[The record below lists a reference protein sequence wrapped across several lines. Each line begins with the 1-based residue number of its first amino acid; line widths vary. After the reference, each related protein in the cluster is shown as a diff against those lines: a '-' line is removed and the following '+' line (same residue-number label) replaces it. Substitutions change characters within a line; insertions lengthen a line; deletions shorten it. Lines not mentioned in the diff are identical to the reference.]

1 MMGELIQKGGF
12 LMWPLLVCSMVTVA
26 IVIER
31 ALFWMKV
38 TLSRDQKQINRT
50 FELTEA
56 GDFKTAVN
64 EAENSKCMIS
74 RVLTVGLAH
83 RNYGLVENLEAAA
96 DIEIAAMKRGLSI
109 LDTIITLAPLLGI
122 LGTVSGIIASFDLLG
137 AAGIEDPKAVTGGI
151 AQALITTAAGLTVAI
166 ITLLP
171 HNALVRK
178 VEKVTHFLEKMCSC
192 YTVTVQK
199 GIEKRNEKQT
209 D

>member
-1 MMGELIQKGGF
+1 
-12 LMWPLLVCSMVTVA
+12 MWPLLVCSMVTVA
-26 IVIER
+26 VVIER
-31 ALFWMKV
+31 AIFWMKEIL
-38 TLSRDQKQINRT
+38 TKDQKQINRT

-56 GDFKTAVN
+56 GDFETVIK
-64 EAENSKCMIS
+64 EAENTKCMTCRI
-74 RVLTVGLAH
+74 LTTGLAH

-109 LDTIITLAPLLGI
+109 LDTIITLAPLVGI
-122 LGTVSGIIASFDLLG
+122 LGTVGGIISSFDLLG

-171 HNALVRK
+171 HNAFVRK
-178 VEKVTHFLEKMCSC
+178 VEKLTHFLEKMCSY

-199 GIEKRNEKQT
+199 GMEKREEKQNNEA
-209 D
+209 